1 VRDAY
6 PAGPGTGTR
15 ATRCDTSFTGF
26 PVASSGNPPMPQ
38 RHWASPEHAVRQQ
51 HKLSGHHRTLPS
63 TTSNCLQPLHSPPHC
78 NPSSPPLAPP
88 PSVICCTL
96 AGTWTRLP
104 DYDSS
109 SSGGRHPSAVDAGA
123 AAALASQRLEGSG
136 WPPILTRALS
146 GRVLLKMHAGPA
158 NPQGVAGVEVGRQK
172 CQILS
177 WRGTADADS
186 SRLLCLV

>member
-1 VRDAY
+1 MA
-6 PAGPGTGTR
+6 
-15 ATRCDTSFTGF
+15 
-26 PVASSGNPPMPQ
+26 Q
-38 RHWASPEHAVRQQ
+38 RHWASPDMLFGSSRSCQA
-51 HKLSGHHRTLPS
+51 
-63 TTSNCLQPLHSPPHC
+63 TTTPYPTQRAFVCKQPLHSPPQC
-78 NPSSPPLAPP
+78 NPSTPPLAPP
-88 PSVICCTL
+88 PSVICCPP

-158 NPQGVAGVEVGRQK
+158 NPQGVAGVEVGGRARL
-172 CQILS
+172 IFLS
-177 WRGTADADS
+177 WCCCLTAAAYS
-186 SRLLCLV
+186 VC